1 MMIIEV
7 DMVNFCELNE
17 NLDRDLKNYDKFDF
31 EKASTI

>member
-17 NLDRDLKNYDKFDF
+17 NLDRDLKNNDKFDF

>member
-17 NLDRDLKNYDKFDF
+17 NLDRDLKNLRKFDF